1 MEIVQI
7 SGGASTWTGDGTIGT
22 FYMDWTWQTKR
33 LVSVSGL
40 LFAPGT
46 EKTMSYLGPGSYLDL
61 QNSNALIPFLEAP

>member
-7 SGGASTWTGDGTIGT
+7 SGGASTWTGDGT

-46 EKTMSYLGPGSYLDL
+46 EKTMSYLGPGSRFTEQQRLDL
-61 QNSNALIPFLEAP
+61 IA

>member
-22 FYMDWTWQTKR
+22 FYMDLTWQTKR

-46 EKTMSYLGPGSYLDL
+46 EKTMSYLGPGSRFTEQQRLDL
-61 QNSNALIPFLEAP
+61 IA